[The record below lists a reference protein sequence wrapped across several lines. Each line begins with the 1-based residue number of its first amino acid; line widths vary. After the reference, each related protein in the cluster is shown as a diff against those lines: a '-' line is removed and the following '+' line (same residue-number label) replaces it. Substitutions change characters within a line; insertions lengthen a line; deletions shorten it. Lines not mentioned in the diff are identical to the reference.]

1 MGTYASTATNIDKF
15 GTVLET
21 TTVGSSVRLD
31 ENGLEIETGS
41 YETKAENNIYGTLG
55 TQLTTGESYN
65 KIWDPTIGAAG
76 DYTTY
81 TVGTYASTA
90 TNIDEFRYGA

>member
-1 MGTYASTATNIDKF
+1 MPAQRQILTNF

-21 TTVGSSVRLD
+21 TTLGSSVRLD
-31 ENGLEIETGS
+31 ENGLEIVTGS

-65 KIWDPTIGAAG
+65 KIWDPTIGSRREI
-76 DYTTY
+76 TLP
-81 TVGTYASTA
+81 
-90 TNIDEFRYGA
+90 IQ